1 MKKDIM
7 KYIAEDISTSYY
19 NVLLN
24 AYDEQQ
30 HRFPIT
36 SMVINFLVEL
46 KEKNLIDDLNLD
58 SIIADKIIM
67 KLYDEAEKYIGKK

>member
-30 HRFPIT
+30 HRFTIT
-36 SMVINFLVEL
+36 LMVINFLVEL

>member
-36 SMVINFLVEL
+36 LMVINFLVEL

-58 SIIADKIIM
+58 NIIADKIIM

>member
-36 SMVINFLVEL
+36 LMVINFLVEL
-46 KEKNLIDDLNLD
+46 KEKI
-58 SIIADKIIM
+58 
-67 KLYDEAEKYIGKK
+67 